1 MRRFE
6 KVSARSNEAS
16 LPNLT
21 LPYDLRRKT
30 RQLVRLDDG
39 EEIGL
44 LLAPGTVL
52 KDGDILESTE
62 GDRVRVVAAAESIL
76 FVTASDSEKLARAA
90 YHLGNRH
97 IPVEI
102 GTGFLRLEADPVLL
116 EMLKRIDVRVEER
129 KETFNP
135 ETGAYGG
142 GHRHGHD
149 ESFSDDYRLAQEVFH
164 EHEHEGNRET
174 GGIASS
180 RSAVHENPIPPVHQH

>member
-6 KVSARSNEAS
+6 KVLARSDETS
-16 LPNLT
+16 LPKLT

-44 LLAPGTVL
+44 LLAPGTIL
-52 KDGDILESTE
+52 NDGDILESAE
-62 GDRVRVVAAAESIL
+62 GDRVRIAAAAEPIL
-76 FVTASDSEKLARAA
+76 FVTASEGEKLARAA

-102 GTGFLRLEADPVLL
+102 GTGFLRLEADLVLKD
-116 EMLKRIDVRVEER
+116 MLKRLEVSVEER
-129 KETFNP
+129 KEAFNP
-135 ETGAYGG
+135 ESGAYGG

-164 EHEHEGNRET
+164 EHEGDREA

-180 RSAVHENPIPPVHQH
+180 QSAVHEDPTPPVHEH

>member
-6 KVSARSNEAS
+6 KVLARSDETS
-16 LPNLT
+16 LPKLT

-44 LLAPGTVL
+44 LLAPGTIL
-52 KDGDILESTE
+52 KDGDILESAE
-62 GDRVRVVAAAESIL
+62 GDRVRIAAAAEPIL
-76 FVTASDSEKLARAA
+76 FITATEGEKLARAA

-102 GTGFLRLEADPVLL
+102 GTGFLRLEADLVLKD
-116 EMLKRIDVRVEER
+116 MLKRLEVSVEER
-129 KETFNP
+129 KEAFNP
-135 ETGAYGG
+135 ESGAYGG

-164 EHEHEGNRET
+164 EHEGHREA

-180 RSAVHENPIPPVHQH
+180 RSTVHEGPTPPVHEH

>member
-6 KVSARSNEAS
+6 KVLARSDEAS
-16 LPNLT
+16 LPKLT

-44 LLAPGTVL
+44 LLAPGTIL
-52 KDGDILESTE
+52 KDGDILESAE
-62 GDRVRVVAAAESIL
+62 GNRVRIAAAAEPIL
-76 FVTASDSEKLARAA
+76 FVTALDGEKLTRAA

-102 GTGFLRLEADPVLL
+102 GPGFLRLEADLVLKD
-116 EMLKRIDVRVEER
+116 MLKRLEFSVEER
-129 KETFNP
+129 KKAFNP
-135 ETGAYGG
+135 ESGAYGG

-164 EHEHEGNRET
+164 EHAHEENRGA
-174 GGIASS
+174 GGIPSS
-180 RSAVHENPIPPVHQH
+180 RSAGHEDPIPPVHEH